1 MATRFVN
8 KTEPCK
14 PLGAK
19 GLVELSQELTT
30 GTEKTMIKAVRATT
44 PEQLDAVRNL
54 MRAFSEWHYD
64 RHGAYRD
71 LIDQYLDGKAF
82 EAELNGLPG
91 KFGPPK
97 GRLLVASTGSEFVGC
112 VGLRDIGNGVCE
124 MKRLF
129 VLPQFQGRGAGR
141 ILVQAIL
148 GEARDLGF
156 HMMRLDSG
164 PNSVEA
170 QDIYRKLGFSEI
182 EPYYD
187 VDDQMKD
194 WLTFMEL
201 AL

>member
-1 MATRFVN
+1 
-8 KTEPCK
+8 
-14 PLGAK
+14 
-19 GLVELSQELTT
+19 
-30 GTEKTMIKAVRATT
+30 MIKIVRATT
-44 PEQLDAVRNL
+44 PAQLDAVRDL

-71 LIDQYLDGKAF
+71 LIDQYFDGKTF
-82 EAELNGLPG
+82 EAELSRLPG
-91 KFGPPK
+91 RFGPPT
-97 GRLLVASTGSEFVGC
+97 GCLLVASSGNEFVGC
-112 VGLRDIGNGVCE
+112 VGLRDIGDGVCE

-129 VLPQFQGRGAGR
+129 VLSAFQGKGVGR
-141 ILVQAIL
+141 LLANAIID
-148 GEARDLGF
+148 EARGLGF
-156 HMMRLDSG
+156 RMMRLDTG